1 MTISRLPG
9 RCLTTVLISLVFA
22 YNANAQTKRCPYPTM
37 EGMAKTRVGDT
48 LGEYSLG
55 SYWRW
60 KWRSRSPVDSG
71 QASEGVWNRAH
82 EIDRAPAA
90 THISF
95 AQDRPPRSCVVVADG
110 AATQRWNGSAVDC
123 ATRLSP
129 ASTYKIPHA
138 LIGLETG
145 AITETMVE
153 KWDGVPHPGQPK
165 WNQDHTV
172 LSAMRP
178 SVLWF
183 FQAMAPRIGA
193 ARAHEWLQRFQYGN
207 TDTSG
212 PITQYWIDGRLRIS
226 PDEQLSFVNK
236 FYDGSLPVSKSHME
250 HLQEALEQAPGTVE
264 NARGVTRLEA
274 EWRPGISLNSKTG
287 ATTIAS
293 GESVSWL
300 VGQLTVDQRKL
311 VFVSAVW
318 RSSGGVDTL
327 DATRLA
333 IKSFVDRGLLQ
344 RRR

>member
-1 MTISRLPG
+1 MRDWQTFTIAIVG
-9 RCLTTVLISLVFA
+9 Q
-22 YNANAQTKRCPYPTM
+22 NANLLLTIAMALAITPPGGAQT
-37 EGMAKTRVGDT
+37 A
-48 LGEYSLG
+48 
-55 SYWRW
+55 
-60 KWRSRSPVDSG
+60 
-71 QASEGVWNRAH
+71 
-82 EIDRAPAA
+82 
-90 THISF
+90 
-95 AQDRPPRSCVVVADG
+95 PPRSCMVVNDG
-110 AATQRWNGSAVDC
+110 RTSQRWIGSAADC
-123 ATRLSP
+123 TTRLSP

-145 AITETMVE
+145 VITETTVE
-153 KWDGVPHPGQPK
+153 KWDGVRHPDQPK
-165 WNQDHTV
+165 WNQNHTV

-212 PITQYWIDGRLRIS
+212 PITQYWINGRLRIS
-226 PDEQLSFVNK
+226 PDEQFAFVKK
-236 FYDGSLPVSKSHME
+236 FYDDDLPVSKAHIDR
-250 HLQEALEQAPGTVE
+250 LQGALEQDPGTVE
-264 NARGVTRLEA
+264 NARGITTLDA
-274 EWRPGISLNSKTG
+274 DWRPGIALNSKTG

-318 RSSGGVDTL
+318 RASGGVDTL
-327 DATRLA
+327 DAARLA
-333 IKSFVDRGLLQ
+333 IKTFVDRGVL